1 MGSSY
6 PQNRVHLTTA
16 RTEQAPSM
24 TEVRPVNPR
33 SNRSANRRTGGPTT
47 RKDALGRRGE
57 NAAARYLTERLGWAI
72 LARNWRCPEGEI
84 DIIAF
89 DGRGHVVC
97 EVKTRSSLTYGAPIE
112 AITTAKATRLRRLA
126 GRWGEQHGLR
136 SDGIRVDVIG
146 VLDDGPDG
154 FSIDHVREVC

>member
-1 MGSSY
+1 MGPSY

-16 RTEQAPSM
+16 HAERAPSM
-24 TEVRPVNPR
+24 PEVRPMTPR
-33 SNRSANRRTGGPTT
+33 SNRPANRRTCGPTT
-47 RKDALGRRGE
+47 RKDQLGRRGE
-57 NAAARYLTERLGWAI
+57 EIAARYLAVRLGWTI

-89 DGRGHVVC
+89 DGRRQVVC

-126 GRWGEQHGLR
+126 GRWAEQHGLR

-146 VLDDGPDG
+146 VLGDDQDG
-154 FSIDHVREVC
+154 FTIDHVREVC